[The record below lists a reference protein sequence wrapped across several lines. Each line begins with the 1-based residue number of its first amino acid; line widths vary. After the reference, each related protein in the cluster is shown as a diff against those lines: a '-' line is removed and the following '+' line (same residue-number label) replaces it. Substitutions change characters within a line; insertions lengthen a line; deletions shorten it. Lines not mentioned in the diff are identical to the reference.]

1 MANKE
6 RLSYIIEER
15 NRLIKH
21 YREKCEGLEEVN
33 TLIKTLLFFLLCKNG
48 ETKIDKGELAA
59 SLGKYTLKFRI
70 DDSNYFVSAEESVS
84 HSNID
89 CGEDNEEKKI

>member
-21 YREKCEGLEEVN
+21 YREKCEGLEEIN
-33 TLIKTLLFFLLCKNG
+33 TLIKSILFFLLCKNG
-48 ETKIDKGELAA
+48 ETKIDKSELSAA
-59 SLGKYTLKFRI
+59 LGKYSLKFRI
-70 DDSNYFVSAEESVS
+70 DDSNYFVSVTESES
-84 HSNID
+84 HGDIV
-89 CGEDNEEKKI
+89 CGEGYEEAKI

>member
-6 RLSYIIEER
+6 RLSNIIEER

-33 TLIKTLLFFLLCKNG
+33 TLIKTVLFFLLCKNG
-48 ETKIDKGELAA
+48 ETKIQKSELSAA
-59 SLGKYTLKFRI
+59 LGKYTLKFRM
-70 DDSNYFVSAEESVS
+70 DDSNYFVSAEAT
-84 HSNID
+84 D
-89 CGEDNEEKKI
+89 CHGDTDSGEANEEKQI